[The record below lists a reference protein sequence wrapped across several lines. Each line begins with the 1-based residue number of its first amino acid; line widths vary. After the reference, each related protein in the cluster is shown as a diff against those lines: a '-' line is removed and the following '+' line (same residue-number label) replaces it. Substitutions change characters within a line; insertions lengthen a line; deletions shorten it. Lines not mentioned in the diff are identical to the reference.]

1 MADSEKCVGL
11 QDKYDECFNSW
22 YQVNYAKER
31 HMAKDSLAVCNQ
43 LIIAYKNC
51 VKDAIMEQ
59 KPKADDSGLGFNV
72 LIEGN
77 SK

>member
-1 MADSEKCVGL
+1 MAESVKCLGL
-11 QDKYDECFNSW
+11 KDKYDECFISW

-43 LIIAYKNC
+43 LMIAYKNC
-51 VKDAIMEQ
+51 VKDVIMDQ
-59 KPKADDSGLGFNV
+59 KTKTDDSGLEFKV
-72 LIEGN
+72 LIEEH